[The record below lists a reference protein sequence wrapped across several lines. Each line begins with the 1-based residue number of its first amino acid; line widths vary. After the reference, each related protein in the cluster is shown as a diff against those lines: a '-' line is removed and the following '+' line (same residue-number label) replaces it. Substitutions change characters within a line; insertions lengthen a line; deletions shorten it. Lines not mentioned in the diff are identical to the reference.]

1 MNKEGAAI
9 RVIIESSSRVVIEEA
24 FWLEKQMTNNEA
36 EYEAMIYGLELTL
49 KLGVQNLKVILDLKL
64 VSGHVNKVFEAKDQR
79 MRVYCDKVSRLVKCF
94 RRIDIQVIKRELN
107 ARADKLVKGAAY
119 GEYDKKE

>member
-94 RRIDIQVIKRELN
+94 
-107 ARADKLVKGAAY
+107 
-119 GEYDKKE
+119 